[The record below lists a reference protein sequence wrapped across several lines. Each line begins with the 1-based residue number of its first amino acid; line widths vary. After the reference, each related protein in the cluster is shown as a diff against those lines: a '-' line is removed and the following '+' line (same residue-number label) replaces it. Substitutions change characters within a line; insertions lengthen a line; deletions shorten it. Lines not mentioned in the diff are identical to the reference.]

1 MKRLKVIFL
10 LLTFTLILS
19 GCSISTKNNAS
30 PEKLLESNPDSD
42 FFVIEGV
49 VYINASDIEW
59 IKELTLE
66 SYELTGKILKT
77 GVTASFSNLSSTK
90 LNKNIEIYSVKGRE
104 DILLAK
110 VGKYYIPY
118 LKWVEG

>member
-1 MKRLKVIFL
+1 MKILKVIFL

-30 PEKLLESNPDSD
+30 PEKLLESNPNAD
-42 FFVIEGV
+42 FFVIDGV

-59 IKELTLE
+59 IKELTLQADE
-66 SYELTGKILKT
+66 PAGEILKT
-77 GVTASFSNLSSTK
+77 GATASFSNWSSTK
-90 LNKNIEIYSVKGRE
+90 LKKNIEIYSVKGRE

-110 VGKYYIPY
+110 VGKEYIPY